1 MMNDLIHEAEGKMK
15 KSVEI
20 LRRDYSTMRAG
31 RANPAI
37 LEKIKVDYY
46 GTLTPINQLANISA
60 PEPRLLTVQAW
71 DKTVMP
77 AIEKEIMKSDLG
89 LNPNND
95 GNIIRIA
102 IPQLT
107 EERRVELV
115 KVIKKKAEENRVSIR
130 NVRREYNDKIKTM
143 EKNKEFTEDQSK
155 KGQEEIQKLTDK
167 YIKEVDSVLESKEK
181 EIMEV

>member
-1 MMNDLIHEAEGKMK
+1 MMNDLILEAEGKMK

-20 LRRDYSTMRAG
+20 LRKDYSTLRAG

-130 NVRREYNDKIKTM
+130 NVRREFNDKIKTM
-143 EKNKEFTEDQSK
+143 EKNKEFTEDQAK
-155 KGQEEIQKLTDK
+155 KGQEDIQKLTDK
-167 YIKEVDSVLESKEK
+167 YIKEVDNVLESKEK